1 MRSSGVVKEEGKM
14 SAMWR
19 QVVPMALGLVLVAGP
34 GQVFAQQHEMENE
47 IEHGIEVENEIENE
61 IEHQPCGTMTATT
74 GLTSFIMTMY
84 QDILGRQP
92 VAQEVDA
99 WVAFLRTSP
108 NRAGLKAVARAF
120 LQSPEHAQRGETLR
134 AYVDS
139 LYHSLL
145 NRREVEIEGQAW
157 EAVFMAKVGDLVPAF
172 VDSPEFHQ
180 RFATPRNRDT
190 ATALV
195 RQLYATMLG
204 RSASDAEVEAWVS
217 YLTATGDSRGVAQG
231 FFGSPEYRS
240 RSRSAAEHVRNIY
253 RAVLSREPA
262 APEVQAWVNH
272 LQHRFGEGEEG
283 FVSSTEFRGRCEELL
298 H

>member
-1 MRSSGVVKEEGKM
+1 M

-19 QVVPMALGLVLVAGP
+19 QIVPMALGLVLVAGP
-34 GQVFAQQHEMENE
+34 GLVFAQQHEMENE
-47 IEHGIEVENEIENE
+47 IEHGIEVENEIEIENE
-61 IEHQPCGTMTATT
+61 IEHQPCGAMTATA
-74 GLTSFIMTMY
+74 GLTSFLMTMY

-92 VAQEVDA
+92 SAQEVNA
-99 WVAFLRTSP
+99 WIEFLRTNP
-108 NRAGLKAVARAF
+108 NRAGLKTVARAF

-145 NRREVEIEGQAW
+145 NRREAEMEGQGW
-157 EAVFMAKVGDLVPAF
+157 ESVFLAKVGDLVPSF
-172 VDSPEFHQ
+172 VDSPEFQQ
-180 RFATPRNRDT
+180 RFATARNRDT
-190 ATALV
+190 ATTLV

-217 YLTATGDSRGVAQG
+217 YLTATGDSRGVTQT

-240 RSRSAAEHVRNIY
+240 RSRSVAEHVRNIY
-253 RAVLSREPA
+253 RAVLSREPS
-262 APEVQAWVNH
+262 APEVQGWVNH
-272 LQHRFGEGEEG
+272 LQHRFSEGEEG